1 MVATNHSSP
10 IFNQIVGE
18 PEHSKEISN
27 ELAENNKIRVFRR
40 CGNACEIVTGTC
52 LNSAIIFTFHLMQVH
67 PIGLLLSMGT
77 AHLYLTATALGE
89 HDRRTTNI
97 MTGASASL
105 AILCSLQEPIGEWL
119 QANQAKTAAHSQIQA
134 LYHPAPEN
142 EIPWIEITGIFAI
155 IAVLFL
161 IGKRR

>member
-10 IFNQIVGE
+10 IFNQFVGE
-18 PEHSKEISN
+18 PEQSKEQIN

-40 CGNACEIVTGTC
+40 CGNACEIITGTC

-67 PIGLLLSMGT
+67 PMGLLLAMGT

-89 HDRRTTNI
+89 QNRRTTNI

-119 QANQAKTAAHSQIQA
+119 QATQAKTAAQSQIQQ
-134 LYHPAPEN
+134 LYHPAHEPEL
-142 EIPWIEITGIFAI
+142 PWIEITGIIGI
-155 IAVLFL
+155 IAAVIIF
-161 IGKRR
+161 GKRK